1 VFKRQP
7 GPGPSPRGPGLFS
20 RFRLSSTRAQLRPFA
35 VRRQSPAAPDAVR
48 RYACRKA
55 ANGRCDRALERRGG
69 PVMPSDL
76 ELVDQY
82 LATWDRFARGANELV
97 PFLKKNKG
105 AFEAALVRLLNG
117 KDRGAAGRLVFYP
130 VVQVGGSIPVDSDL
144 GRAAAAMLGPDV

>member
-1 VFKRQP
+1 
-7 GPGPSPRGPGLFS
+7 
-20 RFRLSSTRAQLRPFA
+20 
-35 VRRQSPAAPDAVR
+35 
-48 RYACRKA
+48 
-55 ANGRCDRALERRGG
+55 
-69 PVMPSDL
+69 MPSDL

-144 GRAAAAMLGPDV
+144 GRAAAAMLGPDVPVTTNKQGERVYFAGDLFFWWCDNGLSYDAYPLLEEWSGRDFARGVVVPMYKAACTRE